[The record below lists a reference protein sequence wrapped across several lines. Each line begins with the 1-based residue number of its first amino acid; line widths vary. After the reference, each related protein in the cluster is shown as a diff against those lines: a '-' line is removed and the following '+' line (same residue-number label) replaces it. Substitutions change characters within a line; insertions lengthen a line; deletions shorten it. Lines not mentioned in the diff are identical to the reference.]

1 MVSICIFSFY
11 LLPFDVE
18 VLTRTGHIC
27 TTLAYQ
33 IYQLFCANPSTKQVT
48 KVLRVLLH
56 TEQVFTVEVIVQFSC
71 EKMDGMMGIYFDHK
85 KCPFL

>member
-1 MVSICIFSFY
+1 MYPYYIFSCI
-11 LLPFDVE
+11 
-18 VLTRTGHIC
+18 TRITV
-27 TTLAYQ
+27 TETSA
-33 IYQLFCANPSTKQVT
+33 KQMT

-71 EKMDGMMGIYFDHK
+71 EKRDGMMGIYFDHK